1 MSFQR
6 VFVGAQNVRVL
17 FDDQGFTFSCPYN
30 QRCLDEYFGDYS
42 LQLIDILDEGDNEE
56 NNQNQ
61 NQNNNNNNNNNDDG
75 VLLWWSGKGL
85 GFFKLNHF
93 VRLIHAPE
101 IIYAKLGQL
110 LLQQQKIQNSKKKN

>member
-6 VFVGAQNVRVL
+6 VFVGAQNKNVRVL

-42 LQLIDILDEGDNEE
+42 LQLIDILDEEE
-56 NNQNQ
+56 NND
-61 NQNNNNNNNNNDDG
+61 DDG
-75 VLLWWSGKGL
+75 VLLWWSEKGVL
-85 GFFKLNHF
+85 GFFHLNHF

-110 LLQQQKIQNSKKKN
+110 LLQQQKIQISKKN